1 MTNAGRRVSKIG
13 LLGGSFDPVHVG
25 HLRLAEVA
33 LQHLQ
38 LDEIRWIP
46 VGQPWQKARQLAPG
60 ADRLAMVRA
69 AIAHEPRFVAD
80 DIELRRGGPSYTLDT
95 VLALQAA
102 RPQASCDWW
111 LILGQDQCANLT
123 SWQCWQELV
132 ARVRLAVA
140 CRGDAPVD
148 VPLAVQP
155 LATAERLPMP
165 PMPVSSTAVR
175 QRLHAGESPLVLAPD
190 LLPAAVAS
198 YIADH
203 HLYAPRGRAHL

>member
-1 MTNAGRRVSKIG
+1 MPRPVSRIG
-13 LLGGSFDPVHVG
+13 LLGGSFDPVHTG
-25 HLRLAEVA
+25 HLKLAEVA
-33 LQHLQ
+33 MQHLQ

-46 VGQPWQKARQLAPG
+46 VGQPWQKARQLAPA
-60 ADRLAMVRA
+60 ADRLDMVRA
-69 AIAHEPRFVAD
+69 AIAHEPRYVAD

-102 RPQASCDWW
+102 RPPQTSIEWW
-111 LILGQDQCANLT
+111 LIIGQDQCANFT

-132 ARVRLAVA
+132 ARVKLAVA

-155 LATAERLPMP
+155 LATIEPLPMP
-165 PMPVSSTAVR
+165 PMAVSSTGIR
-175 QRLHAGESPLVLAPD
+175 QRLGAGDSPLVLAPD
-190 LLPAAVAS
+190 LLPAGVAS

-203 HLYAPRGRAHL
+203 HLYAPRGRATS